1 MFPGMQMG
9 NMQMGNMQMGNMQMG
24 NMQMGNMQMMPM
36 FPGMQM
42 GGGMVSAPPTQ
53 QQGAVPAVDEL
64 SESKQILRPE
74 LGGGLSVSI
83 VFRYGVT
90 AVAFA
95 GANCT
100 YVILKNT
107 SDHPIR
113 RIKIGFPADLR
124 KTPIEDVAMLA
135 PGQELKIPAELV
147 LTSQA
152 SKQMKIDI
160 RSDQGTY
167 TGTFTPETWDISY
180 PINMTSSDFEGLR
193 KRLSGF
199 SETSKSFPLT
209 SLGLSSISNISNIE
223 VELIIRIKKII
234 NAFVVQGAGVGEMM
248 FASAYRKGM
257 AEEKIL
263 ITTVV
268 DSENVTV
275 RFNCDD
281 ALTCTS
287 LVDVF
292 KRSFVR
298 TTL

>member
-1 MFPGMQMG
+1 
-9 NMQMGNMQMGNMQMG
+9 
-24 NMQMGNMQMMPM
+24 
-36 FPGMQM
+36 
-42 GGGMVSAPPTQ
+42 MVSAPRPQQQ

-64 SESKQILRPE
+64 TESKQILRPE

-100 YVILKNT
+100 YIILKNK

-167 TGTFTPETWDISY
+167 TGTFTPETYDISY
-180 PINMTSSDFEGLR
+180 PLINMTSSDFEGLR

-199 SETSKSFPLT
+199 SETSKSFPL
-209 SLGLSSISNISNIE
+209 SCLGLSSVANISNISNISNIE